1 MKRKRAR
8 STFVARWTNE
18 CTALMVRLNA
28 QGLTDRE
35 IARAIERETGLR
47 FSGRWVRRQR
57 HLRQIDPAWRH
68 WEKR

>member
-1 MKRKRAR
+1 VKRKRAR

-18 CTALMVRLNA
+18 CTALMVHLNA

>member
-1 MKRKRAR
+1 
-8 STFVARWTNE
+8 
-18 CTALMVRLNA
+18 MVRLNA

>member
-1 MKRKRAR
+1 MKRKK
-8 STFVARWTNE
+8 STFVARWTPE

-47 FSGRWVRRQR
+47 FSGRWVRQQRQ
-57 HLRQIDPAWRH
+57 LRQIAPAWRH